1 MSANQRFSVE
11 NFLVYSSTKSE
22 TFSTK
27 TIVFLSPNEVGPDYS
42 NIGSIPG
49 SAGRLVAVII
59 LEFLIPLYHFIF
71 MRFLRLLSASV
82 TLYVLLIGYIVVLG
96 IATFVEEAKGTAFVR
111 EHFYYAWWF
120 ILLQGILG
128 IQLIVIFF
136 CRKWFRRQNWGN
148 LLLHFSFLWILVGA
162 AITHFAG
169 KEGIMHIREG
179 ETVDYMFVGERMERQ
194 TVPFRVTLTDFRLKR
209 YPGSHS
215 PSSYESDLV
224 VFHQG
229 REEKVGVKM
238 NKVVNVEGYRLFQ
251 SSYDPDERGTV
262 LTVSYDCPGMQIT
275 YIGDRKS
282 VV

>member
-1 MSANQRFSVE
+1 MVYFVTGDTGNPADSDL
-11 NFLVYSSTKSE
+11 FLPEMVPETKLG
-22 TFSTK
+22 K
-27 TIVFLSPNEVGPDYS
+27 PV
-42 NIGSIPG
+42 
-49 SAGRLVAVII
+49 VA
-59 LEFLIPLYHFIF
+59 
-71 MRFLRLLSASV
+71 
-82 TLYVLLIGYIVVLG
+82 
-96 IATFVEEAKGTAFVR
+96 
-111 EHFYYAWWF
+111 
-120 ILLQGILG
+120 
-128 IQLIVIFF
+128 FF
-136 CRKWFRRQNWGN
+136 
-148 LLLHFSFLWILVGA
+148 FLWILVGA

-275 YIGDRKS
+275 YIGYVLWCWDSWGS
-282 VV
+282 VLDGIPVLAG